1 MKHLRN
7 VAEEIERLLEDRIL
21 ILDGAMGTMIQ
32 AFKLDESGYRGKF
45 KDHPAELKGN
55 NDLLNITQPELIKN
69 IHRQYLEA
77 GADIIETNTFNS
89 NAISMSDYK
98 MESMVYELNL
108 SGARLARQVA
118 DEFMT
123 ADPGRP
129 RFVAGS
135 VGPTN
140 RTASMSPDVN
150 NPAFRA
156 TTFDALVAAYYEQ
169 TRGLI
174 DGGADMLLAET
185 IFDTLNA
192 KAALFAFEKYF
203 SETGRRV
210 PVMASVTITDNSGR
224 TLSGQT
230 IEAFWNSV
238 SHAKLLSVGINCALG
253 GKQMRP
259 YVEELSRVAP
269 VYMSCHPNAGLPNA
283 FGGYDET
290 PSETSTVLRDFAANG
305 WLNIVGGCC
314 GTTPTHIRAIA
325 EAVRGARPRARP
337 EVPHWSRYSGTEA
350 LVLRPETNF
359 VMIGEWTN
367 ITGSRRFARLIK
379 AGDFEG

>member
-55 NDLLNITQPELIKN
+55 NDLLNITQPELIKS
-69 IHRQYLEA
+69 IHRQYLDA

-108 SGARLARQVA
+108 WGARLARQVA

-123 ADPGRP
+123 ADPSRP

-156 TTFDALVAAYYEQ
+156 ATFDALVAAYYEQ
-169 TRGLI
+169 TRGLV
-174 DGGADMLLAET
+174 DGGTDMLLAET

-203 SETGRRV
+203 SETGRQV

-230 IEAFWNSV
+230 IEAFWNSI
-238 SHAKLLSVGINCALG
+238 SHASLLSVGINCALG

-259 YVEELSRVAP
+259 YVEELSEIAP
-269 VYMSCHPNAGLPNA
+269 VYLSCHPNAGLPNA
-283 FGGYDET
+283 
-290 PSETSTVLRDFAANG
+290 
-305 WLNIVGGCC
+305 
-314 GTTPTHIRAIA
+314 IA
-325 EAVRGARPRARP
+325 LL
-337 EVPHWSRYSGTEA
+337 S
-350 LVLRPETNF
+350 
-359 VMIGEWTN
+359 
-367 ITGSRRFARLIK
+367 K
-379 AGDFEG
+379 

>member
-7 VAEEIERLLEDRIL
+7 VAEEIRRLLEDRIL

-98 MESMVYELNL
+98 MEAMVYELGL

-123 ADPGRP
+123 ADPSRP

-156 TTFDALVAAYYEQ
+156 ATFDALVAAYYDQ
-169 TRGLI
+169 TSGLM
-174 DGGADMLLAET
+174 DGGVDLLLAET
-185 IFDTLNA
+185 IFDTING
-192 KAALFAFEKYF
+192 KAALYAFEKYF
-203 SETGRRV
+203 LETGHRV
-210 PVMASVTITDNSGR
+210 PLMASVTITDNSGR

-238 SHAKLLSVGINCALG
+238 SHARLLSVGINCALG
-253 GKQMRP
+253 GQQMRP
-259 YVEELSRVAP
+259 YIEELSRVAP
-269 VYMSCHPNAGLPNA
+269 VFLSCHPNAGLPNA

-290 PSETSTVLRDFAANG
+290 AHETASVLCDFAVNG

-314 GTTPTHIRAIA
+314 GTTPEHIRAIA
-325 EAVRGARPRARP
+325 AAVRGIEPRSLP
-337 EVPHWSRYSGTEA
+337 S
-350 LVLRPETNF
+350 
-359 VMIGEWTN
+359 
-367 ITGSRRFARLIK
+367 
-379 AGDFEG
+379 